1 MLYRLII
8 GNWASFA
15 EPVQFDMF
23 PNMKRENFPNH
34 VYHDSGT
41 IPVLK
46 SCALYGANGSGKSNF
61 IGALKFIK
69 EFATDFDL
77 DVNANW
83 LTSVFNA
90 NRFKLP
96 KMPNDVPMSFLIEFG
111 GKLDTYLYTIE
122 INETGVLS
130 EEALYI
136 SGKGQSPNKL
146 IFRRNANEVSF
157 AQDIASE
164 EMTRVFNRQLTSNPS
179 QSVMSIIGKLHLVED
194 NHINDAYNWLNDQL
208 VIIDVD
214 HKIPWLVDQLRH
226 QSDVFKFV
234 KEVFSN
240 IGLGIKDLSIK
251 NESFEDWLK
260 HADAEDKSAITNF
273 LESVPQN
280 EDGSKS
286 FSKMNRHF
294 PLLTITEED
303 GVRTVSE
310 LLFHQ
315 FGKNGFIGTMDCSAQ
330 SIGTLRLLTLIPAF
344 YYAIYNNKTI
354 VIDEIDNSIHPIL
367 IKGIIKFFGDSTSN
381 GQLIFTTHET
391 ALLNQQELLRPDE
404 VWMIE
409 KTDGTSKMY
418 SLNDFKIHKT
428 LSIENGYLDGRFG
441 AIPFLGT
448 IDLLKNIS
456 KSTNSSDDES

>member
-8 GNWASFA
+8 GNWTSFA

-23 PNMKRENFPNH
+23 PNLKRENFLNH
-34 VYHDSGT
+34 VYNDAEK

-77 DVNANW
+77 DANANW
-83 LTSVFNA
+83 LISVFKA

-96 KMPNDVPMSFLIEFG
+96 VMQDGSPMSFLIEFG
-111 GKLDTYLYTIE
+111 GDLDVYLYSIE
-122 INETGVLS
+122 INEEGVL

-136 SGKGQSPNKL
+136 SGKGQTSNKSL
-146 IFRRNANEVSF
+146 FQRNGETVIFAK
-157 AQDIASE
+157 DIASD
-164 EMTRVFNRQLTSNPS
+164 EMTQVFGRQLKSNPS
-179 QSVMSIIGKLHLVED
+179 QSVLSIIGRLHLLD
-194 NHINDAYNWLNDQL
+194 NNYINDAYKWFDKQL
-208 VIIDVD
+208 DIIDVD

-226 QSDVFKFV
+226 QSDVFKFI
-234 KEVFSN
+234 KDIFSN

-260 HADAEDKSAITNF
+260 HADAEDKSAISSF
-273 LESVPQN
+273 LEALPQS
-280 EDGSKS
+280 EDGNHS
-286 FSKMNRHF
+286 FSKMNRSF
-294 PLLTITEED
+294 PQLTVTEED
-303 GVRTVSE
+303 GIRTVSE

-315 FGKNGFIGTMDCSAQ
+315 LGKDGYIGTMGCAAQ
-330 SIGTLRLLTLIPAF
+330 SSGTLRLLTLIPAF
-344 YYAIYNNKTI
+344 YYAIYNKKTI

-367 IKGIIKFFGDSTSN
+367 IKGIVKFFGDSDSN

-409 KTDGTSKMY
+409 KIEGTSRMY

-428 LSIENGYLDGRFG
+428 LSLENGYLDGRFG

-448 IDLLKNIS
+448 IDLLEELS
-456 KSTNSSDDES
+456 KETTNSEK

>member
-8 GNWASFA
+8 GNWTSFA

-23 PNMKRENFPNH
+23 PNLKRENFLNH
-34 VYHDSGT
+34 VYNDAEK

-77 DVNANW
+77 DANANW
-83 LTSVFNA
+83 LISVFKA

-96 KMPNDVPMSFLIEFG
+96 VMQDGSPMSFLIEFG
-111 GKLDTYLYTIE
+111 GDLDVYLYSIE
-122 INETGVLS
+122 INEEGVL

-136 SGKGQSPNKL
+136 SGKGQTSNKSL
-146 IFRRNANEVSF
+146 FQRNGETVIFAK
-157 AQDIASE
+157 DIASD
-164 EMTRVFNRQLTSNPS
+164 EMTQVFGRQLKSNPS
-179 QSVMSIIGKLHLVED
+179 QSVLSIIGRLHLLD
-194 NHINDAYNWLNDQL
+194 NNYINDAYKWFDKQL
-208 VIIDVD
+208 DIIDVD

-226 QSDVFKFV
+226 QSDVFKFI
-234 KEVFSN
+234 KDIFSN

-260 HADAEDKSAITNF
+260 HADAEDKSAISSF
-273 LESVPQN
+273 LEALPQS
-280 EDGSKS
+280 EDGNHS
-286 FSKMNRHF
+286 FSKMNRSF
-294 PLLTITEED
+294 PQLTVTEED
-303 GVRTVSE
+303 GIRTVSE

-315 FGKNGFIGTMDCSAQ
+315 LGKDWYIGTMGCAAQ
-330 SIGTLRLLTLIPAF
+330 SSGTLRLLTLIPAF
-344 YYAIYNNKTI
+344 YYAIYNKKTI

-367 IKGIIKFFGDSTSN
+367 IKGIVKFFGDSDSN

-409 KTDGTSKMY
+409 KIEGTSRMY

-428 LSIENGYLDGRFG
+428 LSLENGYLDGRFG

-448 IDLLKNIS
+448 IDLLEELS
-456 KSTNSSDDES
+456 KETTNSEK